1 MINGY
6 IVFSSFL
13 LIRFFKIF
21 HNLLMVYNTRNWS
34 NDTTES
40 QKEEKTC
47 VNAHFKYSQSN
58 ITGLNKMLPLTS
70 LAMLKCE
77 SRTSLHA
84 VQYKWQACSV
94 LMFRFYYFKYGYP
107 RRFVHMSPGT
117 ASLTLFLACSQIFCQ
132 NQGFCSYKIVLIKKK
147 SLAQHDVFSWRRFNF
162 L

>member
-1 MINGY
+1 
-6 IVFSSFL
+6 
-13 LIRFFKIF
+13 
-21 HNLLMVYNTRNWS
+21 MVYNTKNWS

-84 VQYKWQACSV
+84 VQYK
-94 LMFRFYYFKYGYP
+94 
-107 RRFVHMSPGT
+107 
-117 ASLTLFLACSQIFCQ
+117 
-132 NQGFCSYKIVLIKKK
+132 
-147 SLAQHDVFSWRRFNF
+147 
-162 L
+162 